1 MPQLPIYDLFC
12 VTDSCGVTLKV
23 GKGWLIGA
31 ESVTLDTLIA
41 KWQAFNILSNELYTL
56 QTEMRLDCLK
66 KEGILL
72 RSRSRRSTAVS
83 TKVVK
88 AHNSYQRY
96 SEILRDT
103 QGYDIHIR

>member
-1 MPQLPIYDLFC
+1 M
-12 VTDSCGVTLKV
+12 TLKV

-66 KEGILL
+66 KEGIL
-72 RSRSRRSTAVS
+72 SV
-83 TKVVK
+83 KVK
-88 AHNSYQRY
+88 KS
-96 SEILRDT
+96 
-103 QGYDIHIR
+103 